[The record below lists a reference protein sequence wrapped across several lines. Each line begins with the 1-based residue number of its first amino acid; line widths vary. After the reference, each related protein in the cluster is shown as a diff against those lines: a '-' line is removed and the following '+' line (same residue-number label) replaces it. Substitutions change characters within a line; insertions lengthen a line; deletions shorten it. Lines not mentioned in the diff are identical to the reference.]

1 MNVGGAFDLGQAFV
15 GAARY
20 SAGMRPS
27 RRHRNWLSSWLVALL
42 LFAQWATAAYACPQ
56 PVGDAKQGNAAM
68 AMASMPDCAGGL
80 PAMDPEQP
88 QLCKA
93 HCELGQQSVQTGG
106 VVLDAPPAM
115 AHGGALMGVLRP
127 ADAAERAASMPPTR
141 GAGTPAG
148 TPPLYLS
155 LLVLRN

>member
-1 MNVGGAFDLGQAFV
+1 MGQALTRV
-15 GAARY
+15 PGY
-20 SAGMRPS
+20 IPIMRPL
-27 RRHRNWLSSWLVALL
+27 RRHRSWLSGWLVALL

-56 PVGDAKQGNAAM
+56 LAGGAPQNNAAK
-68 AMASMPDCAGGL
+68 AMAAMPDCAGGM

-93 HCELGQQSVQTGG
+93 HCDAGQQSVHSGSTA
-106 VVLDAPPAM
+106 LDAPPAM
-115 AHGGALMGVLRP
+115 AHGGALMRVLRLD
-127 ADAAERAASMPPTR
+127 DAAERAAPLPPTR
-141 GAGTPAG
+141 AARPPAG

>member
-1 MNVGGAFDLGQAFV
+1 MNGRRSLDPRQAFA

-20 SAGMRPS
+20 IAGMRPL
-27 RRHRNWLSSWLVALL
+27 RRHRSWLSGWLVALL
-42 LFAQWATAAYACPQ
+42 LLAQWATAAYACPQ
-56 PVGDAKQGNAAM
+56 LAGGATQSNAAM
-68 AMASMPDCAGGL
+68 AMASMPDCAGGV

-93 HCELGQQSVQTGG
+93 HCELGQQSVQSVST
-106 VVLDAPPAM
+106 VLDAPPAM
-115 AHGGALMGVLRP
+115 AHGGALMGVLRL
-127 ADAAERAASMPPTR
+127 AEAAERAATMPPTR
-141 GAGTPAG
+141 GAGPPAG

>member
-1 MNVGGAFDLGQAFV
+1 
-15 GAARY
+15 
-20 SAGMRPS
+20 MRAL
-27 RRHRNWLSSWLVALL
+27 RRHRSWLSSWLVALL

-56 PVGDAKQGNAAM
+56 LAGAGKQSTPAI
-68 AMASMPDCAGGL
+68 AMASMPDCTGGTST
-80 PAMDPEQP
+80 MDPEQP

-93 HCELGQQSVQTGG
+93 HCELGQQSVQSGG
-106 VVLDAPPAM
+106 TVLGALPVM

-127 ADAAERAASMPPTR
+127 AEDADRAAPMPPTR
-141 GAGTPAG
+141 NAGPPAG

>member
-1 MNVGGAFDLGQAFV
+1 
-15 GAARY
+15 
-20 SAGMRPS
+20 MRLLS
-27 RRHRNWLSSWLVALL
+27 RQRNWLSGWAVVLL
-42 LFAQWATAAYACPQ
+42 LLAQWATAAYACPQ
-56 PVGDAKQGNAAM
+56 LAGAAMEGVPAM
-68 AMASMPDCAGGL
+68 AMASMPDCTGGM

-93 HCELGQQSVQTGG
+93 HCELGQQSVQSGG
-106 VVLDAPPAM
+106 TVLDAPPAM

-127 ADAAERAASMPPTR
+127 AEAAERAATMPPTR
-141 GAGTPAG
+141 GAGPPAG

>member
-1 MNVGGAFDLGQAFV
+1 MKGRRALDPRQAFAGV
-15 GAARY
+15 SGY
-20 SAGMRPS
+20 SAGMRPL
-27 RRHRNWLSSWLVALL
+27 RRHRSWLSGWLVALL

-56 PVGDAKQGNAAM
+56 LAGGASQGNAAM
-68 AMASMPDCAGGL
+68 AMAEMPACAGGVS
-80 PAMDPEQP
+80 AMDPEQP

-93 HCELGQQSVQTGG
+93 HCAPGQQSVQSGST
-106 VVLDAPPAM
+106 VLDAPSAM

-127 ADAAERAASMPPTR
+127 AEAAERAATMPPTR
-141 GAGTPAG
+141 GAGPPAG